1 MTKQHMRARSGFTI
15 VEVLVAVMILG
26 VGVVA
31 LAGSS
36 AMVTRMIGRG
46 KVDTRAAQLATQ
58 RVEALRLLAYST
70 TPRCTALANGGPV
83 VTSNV
88 TIAWTVAVNGAGRNL
103 TVTATYATV
112 AGTRTQTLTT
122 FIEC

>member
-1 MTKQHMRARSGFTI
+1 VKQARSGFTI

-36 AMVTRMIGRG
+36 ATVTRMIGRG
-46 KVDTRAAQLATQ
+46 KIDTRAAQLATQ
-58 RVEALRLLAYST
+58 RVEALRLAAYST
-70 TPRCTALANGGPV
+70 TPHCTALANGASAPTEH
-83 VTSNV
+83 VTVS
-88 TIAWTVAVNGAGRNL
+88 W
-103 TVTATYATV
+103 TVTAAGTRRTV
-112 AGTRTQTLTT
+112 DVSASYRTPAGTRTETLTT